1 MFGIE
6 EIKKDISE
14 IRQELA
20 KKPDKLEKDVYER
33 LADLEVKM
41 GKLWA
46 LLLEETPNKKTKL
59 SKFGR
64 LFGGRA
70 RVLQQ

>member
-20 KKPDKLEKDVYER
+20 KKPDKLERDVYER

-41 GKLWA
+41 GKLWT

-70 RVLQQ
+70 KALQQ